1 MDKQAGSNIAPG
13 LEAAKQC
20 GGSYNPGMKYAII
33 IADGAADFPLEQLE
47 GKTPFEAA
55 NKPHTDS
62 ISETGRQ
69 GTVATTPEGYSAGS
83 DLCCMS
89 LLGYDPVRYHPGRAP
104 LEAAAMGLDVK
115 PGEWVFRCNLVT
127 VVEGLMQDHSAGH
140 ISSAEGRKLLADFAA
155 HVATLEGTDGLT
167 FFPGVSYRNL
177 MVDKSGREYGELTST
192 PPHDIPGEPM
202 KKYLPRG
209 GKHAA
214 LIQKL
219 IAESEKLFAA
229 HEVNIT
235 RKEMGESPAT
245 NVWLWGQG
253 TPRPIESF
261 QHKFGL
267 RGAMI
272 TAVDLL
278 AGIAKLIGW
287 ERLNVPGITGYHDT
301 DYAAKGRAACEALD
315 KFDVVCVHVEAPD
328 EASHQADAP
337 TKLASIES
345 IDKHVVGP
353 VLHKLKT
360 YAEGWR
366 VLYLPDHYT
375 CVDTRKHDSTPPPFC
390 VAGTGIRGVL
400 HHPFT
405 ETHANEADLHI
416 AYGHELMEF
425 FLRSGL

>member
-1 MDKQAGSNIAPG
+1 
-13 LEAAKQC
+13 
-20 GGSYNPGMKYAII
+20 MKYAII
-33 IADGAADFPLEQLE
+33 IADGAADFPLDSLD

-55 NKPHTDS
+55 HKPHTDA
-62 ISETGRQ
+62 IASEGRQ
-69 GTVATTPEGYSAGS
+69 GTVQTTPDGYSAGS

-89 LLGYDPVRYHPGRAP
+89 LLGYDPQRYHPGRAP
-104 LEAAAMGLDVK
+104 LEAAAMGLDAK

-127 VVEGLMQDHSAGH
+127 VVDGLMQDHSAGH
-140 ISSAEGRKLLADFAA
+140 ISSAEGHKLLEDFAA
-155 HVATLEGTDGLT
+155 HVTALGLADGLS
-167 FFPGVSYRNL
+167 FHPGVSYRNL
-177 MVDKSGREYGELTST
+177 IVDKSGREYGELTST

-209 GKHAA
+209 GKNAA
-214 LIQKL
+214 LVQQL
-219 IAESEKLFAA
+219 IAESEKLFAT

-253 TPRPIESF
+253 SPRPIESF
-261 QHKFGL
+261 QKRFGL

-287 ERLNVPGITGYHDT
+287 DRLDVPNITGYHDT
-301 DYAAKGRAACEALD
+301 DYAAKGQHAIAALD
-315 KFDVVCVHVEAPD
+315 KYDVVCVHVEAPD

-337 TKLASIES
+337 TKLASIEA

-353 VLHKLKT
+353 VVEKLKS
-360 YAEGWR
+360 YPEGWR

-390 VAGTGIRGVL
+390 VAGTHIRGIKQK
-400 HHPFT
+400 PFT
-405 ETHANEADLHI
+405 EQNANEADLHI